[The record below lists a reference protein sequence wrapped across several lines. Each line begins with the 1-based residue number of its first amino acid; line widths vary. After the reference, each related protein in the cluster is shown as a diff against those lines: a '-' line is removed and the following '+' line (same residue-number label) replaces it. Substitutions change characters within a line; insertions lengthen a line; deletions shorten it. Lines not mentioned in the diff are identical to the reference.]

1 MIRETF
7 RVVGRLKLMRILI
20 ALALLSACSRA
31 NPVDTR
37 PPPAPALAPIAA
49 LTPIA
54 TPVYPEPPQQHA
66 PWALSKSAPAFTA
79 AASKLFDQ
87 GLADPRGCAYVELEL
102 DVGEPWQ
109 GATSPIKTHGWLL
122 PQPGFAIAWNGLVYR
137 TRSVGA
143 AADVVKDARAIL
155 AADAAARKQA
165 DKDNP
170 GFGYH
175 RFPAASEGYGVA
187 VETVTATKAILL
199 LRLGQ
204 LALAEKIWKTAV
216 ETTTDPYAMLA
227 EDWLWAMF
235 ERGITAH
242 MRGDVA
248 LAIESWR
255 RLPALAKAMPPPPP
269 NTRGIDF
276 LGSIDELVSEEQ
288 RRANSPRP
296 PLDLTKLAV
305 LPQPARI
312 AQLIAELDQVAAR
325 QMGQPGGVALGEDPI
340 IQALIKEGEP
350 AVEPLLAT
358 LETDDRY
365 TRSVQFW
372 RDFARQ
378 RDVLTVYEAA
388 YVALSGVLDM
398 SFFTPASTGD
408 NLTARGRAGRL
419 AIVKQLREY
428 WAKWKGVTLVEREYR
443 MFADDT
449 LGTGTWLTAA
459 YQITQPTNVTT
470 VPSSSIDQWTTTTAL
485 PPNTKP
491 ALRGESLRTKT
502 SPSVTALFLRRLP
515 AMTGWREQ
523 TSLLQAFAAW
533 DPAAAK
539 PEVAKFVHAQIASWG
554 ASADTG
560 DKPYLGAAIAE
571 LTTAR
576 IAAADDTALADY
588 ANWIVTTSPDQAQFE
603 AVAWFAPMIA
613 HPKAPAIAA
622 AARTLFGTSPW
633 VPLLSKAGS
642 YYMLDV
648 IASDLVHVAAFRDY
662 VLGQLA
668 NHDKLGTVRV
678 RKGDI
683 DVQTDGFQQSQGI
696 DDKDPLLPKEGAIET
711 LRYADQIAD
720 SLSSREGAPK
730 FRRYWPLA
738 ERDKAIAAIATWLRA
753 Q

>member
-1 MIRETF
+1 
-7 RVVGRLKLMRILI
+7 MRILI

-31 NPVDTR
+31 NPVDAQ
-37 PPPAPALAPIAA
+37 PAPAPALAPIQ
-49 LTPIA
+49 PIA
-54 TPVYPEPPQQHA
+54 TPMYPEPPQQHVA
-66 PWALSKSAPAFTA
+66 WTPPKTTLPPAVVA
-79 AASKLFDQ
+79 AAIKLFDQ
-87 GLADPRGCAYVELEL
+87 GLADPRNCNYVELEL

-122 PQPGFAIAWNGLVYR
+122 PSPGFAIAWNGLVYR
-137 TRSVGA
+137 VRSSGA
-143 AADVVKDARAIL
+143 PTDVVKDAKAIL

-165 DKDNP
+165 EKDNP

-175 RFPAASEGYGVA
+175 RFPAAGEGYGVA
-187 VETVTATKAILL
+187 VETVTATKAIML
-199 LRLGQ
+199 LRVGQ
-204 LALAEKIWKTAV
+204 PALADKIWKTAV
-216 ETTTDPYAMLA
+216 ETAPDPYAMLA

-255 RLPALAKAMPPPPP
+255 RLPALAAAMPPPAP
-269 NTRGIDF
+269 NTSGIDF
-276 LGSIDELVSEEQ
+276 LGNIGELLAEEQ
-288 RRANSPRP
+288 RRATSPRP
-296 PLDLTKLAV
+296 PLDLAKLAV
-305 LPQPARI
+305 LSQPARI
-312 AQLIAELDQVAAR
+312 ARLIAELDQVAAR

-358 LETDDRY
+358 LESDDRF

-398 SFFTPASTGD
+398 SFFAPASTGD

-419 AIVKQLREY
+419 AVVKQLREY
-428 WAKWKGVTLVEREYR
+428 WAKWKGVPLVERQYR
-443 MFADDT
+443 MFADDK
-449 LGTGTWLTAA
+449 LDAGTWLTAA
-459 YQITQPTNVTT
+459 AQITQPTNVTT
-470 VPSSSIDQWTTTTAL
+470 VPSSSIDQWTTTSPL

-491 ALRGESLRTKT
+491 ALRGEPLRGKT

-515 AMTGWREQ
+515 AMSGWREQ
-523 TSLLQAFAAW
+523 TAMLQAFAAW

-539 PEVAKFVHAQIASWG
+539 LELAKFVHAQIASWAG
-554 ASADTG
+554 TSGNG
-560 DKPYLGAAIAE
+560 DKPYLGAALAE

-576 IAAADDTALADY
+576 IAAGDDTALADY
-588 ANWIVTTSPDQAQFE
+588 ASWIVTTTPDQAEFD

-613 HPKAPAIAA
+613 HPKSPAIAA

-633 VPLLSKAGS
+633 IPLLSKRGS
-642 YYMLDV
+642 YYMLDL
-648 IASDLVHVAAFRDY
+648 INSDLVHVPAFRDY
-662 VLGQLA
+662 LLGQLA
-668 NHDKLGTVRV
+668 NRDKLGTVRM

-683 DVQTDGFQQSQGI
+683 DVQTDGFQQSQGV
-696 DDKDPLLPKEGAIET
+696 DDKDPLLPKEGAVET

-720 SLSSREGAPK
+720 SLSSRDGAPK

>member
-1 MIRETF
+1 
-7 RVVGRLKLMRILI
+7 MRFLL
-20 ALALLSACSRA
+20 ALALLAACSRA
-31 NPVDTR
+31 DPVDAR
-37 PPPAPALAPIAA
+37 PAPAVAA
-49 LTPIA
+49 LPPIA
-54 TPVYPEPPQQHA
+54 TPMYPEPPQQHVAWTPPTQA
-66 PWALSKSAPAFTA
+66 PPFVA
-79 AASKLFDQ
+79 AAIKLFDQ

-109 GATSPIKTHGWLL
+109 GETSPIKTHGWVL
-122 PQPGFAIAWNGLVYR
+122 PQSGFAIAWNGLVYR

-143 AADVVKDARAIL
+143 PADVVKDAKAIL

-165 DKDNP
+165 EKDNP

-175 RFPAASEGYGVA
+175 RFPSAGEGYGVA
-187 VETVTATKAILL
+187 VETVTATKAIMLS
-199 LRLGQ
+199 RVGQ
-204 LALAEKIWKTAV
+204 PALADKIWKLAADNA
-216 ETTTDPYAMLA
+216 TDPYGLLA

-235 ERGITAH
+235 ERGVTAH

-276 LGSIDELVSEEQ
+276 LGNIDELLAEEQ
-288 RRANSPRP
+288 RRASTPQP
-296 PLDLTKLAV
+296 PLDLTKLASQ
-305 LPQPARI
+305 PQPARI
-312 AQLIAELDQVAAR
+312 ARLIAALDQVAAR

-419 AIVKQLREY
+419 AVVKQLREY
-428 WAKWKGVTLVEREYR
+428 WSKWKGVPLVEREYR
-443 MFADDT
+443 MFADDK

-491 ALRGESLRTKT
+491 ALRGEALRGKT

-515 AMTGWREQ
+515 AMSGWREQ
-523 TSLLQAFAAW
+523 TSMLQAFAAW

-539 PEVAKFVHAQIASWG
+539 LELATFVHAEIAGWAGST
-554 ASADTG
+554 DTG

-576 IAAADDTALADY
+576 VAAGDDTALADY
-588 ANWIVTTSPDQAQFE
+588 ATWIVKTSPDQAQFD

-613 HPKAPAIAA
+613 HPKALPIAA

-633 VPLLSKAGS
+633 VPLLSKTGS

-648 IASDLVHVAAFRDY
+648 INSDLVHVPAFRDY
-662 VLGQLA
+662 LLGQLA
-668 NHDKLGTVRV
+668 NHAKLGTVRM

-696 DDKDPLLPKEGAIET
+696 DDKDPLLPKQGAVET

-738 ERDKAIAAIATWLRA
+738 ERDKAIAAIATWLSA